1 MNVFRISGISLV
13 VLSLFFIF
21 LGILNRTIN
30 FGILVV
36 FPFMYGY
43 GIYAAIAFLLLFS
56 GILLF
61 FMSFFFD
68 FQKYENY
75 EIENKNPDI
84 ENGKKIEYGGIILIG
99 PIPIVFGNN
108 ERNVK
113 ILVILGIVLMI
124 IILIIML
131 LSLHP

>member
-68 FQKYENY
+68 SQKYENY

-84 ENGKKIEYGGIILIG
+84 GNGKKIEYGGIILIG

-124 IILIIML
+124 IVLIIML